1 MLFRYRAWDGTQLI
15 EPFTADEVMEAL
27 SEELLADGDL
37 RAALDRLLQYGD
49 QGRLDGRLEGLRKL
63 MEQLRNAKQQQLKQ
77 HNLNSVMDDITKK
90 LNEIIQTERSGIDE
104 RLQQAG
110 LPPQAAQPEGDQ
122 QATEGNQSGQQENG
136 QTGER
141 ANANQ
146 QPSQGQQ
153 GQSPSGHS
161 PQAGA
166 SPGQG
171 QQGQRSEGQQGQ
183 SSQGQQAGD
192 ESGPGQP
199 SADDPERSGLEKML
213 QNIAAQK
220 NAFLDQLPPDPGGR
234 IKNLHDYEFM
244 SPKAREMFQELLQ
257 MLQQQVSQQYF
268 QGIQEAI
275 QNMSPEELQRM
286 RDMVRDLNS
295 MLEAKQQGRDPHF
308 DEFMQKHG
316 DFFPGVQSLEELMEQ
331 LQQRQNQMQSLLDSL
346 SRDQRGQ
353 LQSMLDSLFRDD
365 RLKWDLARLAANLQ
379 QMMPGRPGRYP
390 FSGDEPLSL
399 QEAMQMMQQLQQMDE
414 LERQLRQARDGRM
427 EGLDPSLAEQVLGPQ
442 ARDQVDQLRQLT
454 KLLEDAGFIRRR
466 GNNWELTSR
475 GVRKIG
481 QKALNDIFTDL
492 KRDRLGNHEMD
503 RQGLAGERIDDSKHY
518 EFGDPFLLD
527 LQGTLRNAIAREGIG
542 SPVRM
547 LPSDFDVYRTE
558 HLTDVSTVLM
568 IDLSRSML
576 LRGCFVAAKRV
587 VMALNSLIRMQYP
600 RDNLYIVGFSDRARE
615 MKPEDLPEIDW
626 SEYVYGTNL
635 QHGLMLARHLL
646 ARHKSGTRQVI
657 VITDGE
663 PTAHIEEDG
672 EVYFNYPPTYR
683 TYQETLREVLR
694 CTRERIV
701 INTFMLE
708 RGHYL
713 ADFINQMTRINK
725 GRAFFSSP
733 ERLGEYVLV
742 DYVRNKKKRV
752 S

>member
-1 MLFRYRAWDGTQLI
+1 MLFRYGRWDGTQLI

-37 RAALDRLLQYGD
+37 RAALERLMQYGD

-63 MEQLRNAKQQQLKQ
+63 LEQLRNAKQEQLKQ
-77 HNLNSVMDDITKK
+77 HNLNSVMDDITKR
-90 LNEIIQTERSGIDE
+90 LEEIIQTERAGIDE
-104 RLQQAG
+104 RLEQAG
-110 LPPQAAQPEGDQ
+110 LPPQSRQASESAERDGGEDEEAGGEDSAQAQPGQDGPTGQ
-122 QATEGNQSGQQENG
+122 QAD
-136 QTGER
+136 
-141 ANANQ
+141 A
-146 QPSQGQQ
+146 GQQ
-153 GQSPSGHS
+153 GQSRQPSGRQQQS
-161 PQAGA
+161 P
-166 SPGQG
+166 SN
-171 QQGQRSEGQQGQ
+171 QREAGQ
-183 SSQGQQAGD
+183 S
-192 ESGPGQP
+192 GQP
-199 SADDPERSGLEKML
+199 GEAQTGGEQARSGDQERSGLEKML

-220 NAFLDQLPPDPGGR
+220 NKYLDQLPPDPGGR

-244 SPKAREMFQELLQ
+244 TPRAQEMFQELLK

-268 QGIQEAI
+268 QGMQQAI
-275 QNMSPEELQRM
+275 QNMTPEDLQRM
-286 RDMVRDLNS
+286 RDMVRDLNT
-295 MLEAKQQGRDPHF
+295 MLEAKQQGRDPKF

-316 DFFPGVQSLEELMEQ
+316 DFFPGVNSLEELMQQ
-331 LQQRQNQMQSLLDSL
+331 LAQRQSQMQSLMDSM
-346 SRDQRGQ
+346 SGEQRGQ
-353 LQSMLDSLFRDD
+353 LQGMLDSLFQDD

-390 FSGDEPLSL
+390 FSGDDPLSL
-399 QEAMQMMQQLQQMDE
+399 QDALQMMQQLQQMDQ
-414 LERQLRQARDGRM
+414 LERQLRQARDGRLDS
-427 EGLDPSLAEQVLGPQ
+427 LDPSLAEQVLGPQ
-442 ARDQVDQLRQLT
+442 ARDQVDQLKQLT
-454 KLLEDAGFIRRR
+454 KMLEDAGYIRRR
-466 GNNWELTSR
+466 GNDWELTSR

-503 RQGLAGERIDDSKHY
+503 LQGQAGERTDDSKQY

-527 LQGTLRNAIAREGIG
+527 LQGTLRNAIAREGVG
-542 SPVRM
+542 SPVRIQS
-547 LPSDFDVYRTE
+547 SDFDVYRTE
-558 HLTDVSTVLM
+558 HLTEVSTVLM

-600 RDNLYIVGFSDRARE
+600 RDNLYIIGFSDRARE

-626 SEYVYGTNL
+626 SEHVYGTNL

-646 ARHKSGTRQVI
+646 ARHKAGTRQVI

-663 PTAHIEEDG
+663 PTAHIEDDG

-683 TYQETLREVLR
+683 TYQATLKEVLR
-694 CTRERIV
+694 CTRERII

-713 ADFINQMTRINK
+713 ADFINQMARINK
-725 GRAFFSSP
+725 GRAFFATP

-742 DYVRNKKKRV
+742 DYVRNKRKRV

>member
-1 MLFRYRAWDGTQLI
+1 MLFRYGRWDGTQLI

-37 RAALDRLLQYGD
+37 RAALERLMQYGD

-63 MEQLRNAKQQQLKQ
+63 LEQLRNAKQEQLKQ
-77 HNLNSVMDDITKK
+77 HNLNSVMDDITKR
-90 LNEIIQTERSGIDE
+90 LEEIIQTERAGIDE
-104 RLQQAG
+104 RLEQAG
-110 LPPQAAQPEGDQ
+110 LPPQSRQASESTEEAGGEDSAQAQPGQEGPTGQ
-122 QATEGNQSGQQENG
+122 QNQSQQRAGQQQQGPSNQSQAG
-136 QTGER
+136 QAGETSRSGER
-141 ANANQ
+141 A
-146 QPSQGQQ
+146 P
-153 GQSPSGHS
+153 
-161 PQAGA
+161 
-166 SPGQG
+166 
-171 QQGQRSEGQQGQ
+171 
-183 SSQGQQAGD
+183 AGD
-192 ESGPGQP
+192 Q
-199 SADDPERSGLEKML
+199 ERSGLEKML

-220 NAFLDQLPPDPGGR
+220 NKYLDQLPPDPGGR

-244 SPKAREMFQELLQ
+244 TPRAQEMFQELLK

-268 QGIQEAI
+268 QGMQQAI
-275 QNMSPEELQRM
+275 QNMSPEDLQRM
-286 RDMVRDLNS
+286 RDMVRDLNT
-295 MLEAKQQGRDPHF
+295 MLEAKQQGRDPKF

-316 DFFPGVQSLEELMEQ
+316 DFFPGVNSLEELMQQ
-331 LQQRQNQMQSLLDSL
+331 LAQRQSQMQSLMDSM
-346 SRDQRGQ
+346 SGDQRSQ
-353 LQSMLDSLFRDD
+353 LQGMLDSLFQDD

-390 FSGDEPLSL
+390 FSGDDPLSL
-399 QEAMQMMQQLQQMDE
+399 QDALQMMQQLQQMDQ
-414 LERQLRQARDGRM
+414 LERQLRQARDGRLD
-427 EGLDPSLAEQVLGPQ
+427 GLDPSLAEQVLGPQ
-442 ARDQVDQLRQLT
+442 ARDQVDQLKQLT
-454 KLLEDAGFIRRR
+454 KMLEDAGYIRRR
-466 GNNWELTSR
+466 GNDWELTSR

-503 RQGLAGERIDDSKHY
+503 LQGQAGERTDDSKQY

-527 LQGTLRNAIAREGIG
+527 LQGTLRNAIAREGVG
-542 SPVRM
+542 SPVHIQS
-547 LPSDFDVYRTE
+547 SDFDVYRTE
-558 HLTDVSTVLM
+558 HLTEVSTVLM

-576 LRGCFVAAKRV
+576 LRGCFLAAKRV

-600 RDNLYIVGFSDRARE
+600 RDNLYIIGFSDRARE

-626 SEYVYGTNL
+626 SEHVYGTNL

-646 ARHKSGTRQVI
+646 ARHKAGTRQVI

-663 PTAHIEEDG
+663 PTAHIEDDG

-683 TYQETLREVLR
+683 TYQATLKEVLR
-694 CTRERIV
+694 CTRERII

-713 ADFINQMTRINK
+713 ADFINQMARINK
-725 GRAFFSSP
+725 GRAFFATP

-742 DYVRNKKKRV
+742 DYVRNKRKRV

>member
-27 SEELLADGDL
+27 SEELLADGDV
-37 RAALDRLLQYGD
+37 RAALERMLQYGD
-49 QGRLDGRLEGLRKL
+49 QGKLDGRLEGLRKL

-77 HNLNSVMDDITKK
+77 HNLNGVMDDITKK
-90 LNEIIQTERSGIDE
+90 LEEIIRTERSGIDE
-104 RLQQAG
+104 RLEQAG
-110 LPPQAAQPEGDQ
+110 LPPQSRQTTENDQGSQSTDGEQSPSPQGGPNSQ
-122 QATEGNQSGQQENG
+122 QASPNQQSGADPTGVAPGQRGQSRQGEQGSAQSGDGQQE
-136 QTGER
+136 
-141 ANANQ
+141 ADNA
-146 QPSQGQQ
+146 
-153 GQSPSGHS
+153 
-161 PQAGA
+161 
-166 SPGQG
+166 
-171 QQGQRSEGQQGQ
+171 
-183 SSQGQQAGD
+183 
-192 ESGPGQP
+192 
-199 SADDPERSGLEKML
+199 ERSGLEKML

-220 NAFLDQLPPDPGGR
+220 NEFLDQLPPDPGGR
-234 IKNLHDYEFM
+234 IKSLHDYEFM
-244 SPKAREMFQELLQ
+244 SPKARELFQELLQ

-268 QGIQEAI
+268 QGMQEAI
-275 QNMSPEELQRM
+275 QNMSPEDLQRM
-286 RDMVRDLNS
+286 RDMVRDLNN

-316 DFFPGVQSLEELMEQ
+316 DFFPGVNSLEELMQQ
-331 LQQRQNQMQSLLDSL
+331 LQQRQNQMQSLMQSM
-346 SRDQRGQ
+346 SADQRGQ
-353 LQSMLDSLFRDD
+353 LQGMLDSLFRDD
-365 RLKWDLARLAANLQ
+365 RLKWDLARLASNLQ

-390 FSGDEPLSL
+390 FSGDDPLSL
-399 QEAMQMMQQLQQMDE
+399 QEAMQMMQQLQQMDQ
-414 LERQLRQARDGRM
+414 LERQLRQAREGRV
-427 EGLDPSLAEQVLGPQ
+427 EGLDPSLAEAVLGPQ
-442 ARDQVDQLRQLT
+442 ARDQVDQLKQLT
-454 KLLEDAGFIRRR
+454 KILEDAGFIRRR
-466 GNNWELTSR
+466 GNDWELTSR

-503 RQGLAGERIDDSKHY
+503 RQGIAGERTDDTKHY

-527 LQGTLRNAIAREGIG
+527 LQGTLRNAIGREGIG
-542 SPVRM
+542 SPVR
-547 LPSDFDVYRTE
+547 LQSADFNVYRTE
-558 HLTDVSTVLM
+558 HLTEVSTVLM

-635 QHGLMLARHLL
+635 QHGFMLARHLL
-646 ARHKSGTRQVI
+646 SRHKSGTRQVI

-683 TYQETLREVLR
+683 TYQETLKEVLR

-708 RGHYL
+708 RGYYL

-725 GRAFFSSP
+725 GRAFFATP

>member
-1 MLFRYRAWDGTQLI
+1 MLFRYSAWDGTQLI
-15 EPFTADEVMEAL
+15 EPFSADEVMEAL

-37 RAALDRLLQYGD
+37 RAALERLMQYGD

-63 MEQLRNAKQQQLKQ
+63 MEQLRQAKQQQLQQ
-77 HNLNSVMDDITKK
+77 HNLNNVMDDITKR
-90 LNEIIQTERSGIDE
+90 LEEIIQTERAGIDE

-110 LPPQAAQPEGDQ
+110 LPPQSRPEAASEPGESGGDQ
-122 QATEGNQSGQQENG
+122 P
-136 QTGER
+136 QTGPP
-141 ANANQ
+141 Q
-146 QPSQGQQ
+146 QDAPT
-153 GQSPSGHS
+153 
-161 PQAGA
+161 
-166 SPGQG
+166 
-171 QQGQRSEGQQGQ
+171 
-183 SSQGQQAGD
+183 GQQAQSPTGQSQAGEQGQAQQGD
-192 ESGPGQP
+192 GQQADTQSGSG
-199 SADDPERSGLEKML
+199 DPERSGLEKML
-213 QNIAAQK
+213 QNIATQK
-220 NAFLDQLPPDPGGR
+220 NEYLDQLPPDPGGR
-234 IKNLHDYEFM
+234 IKKLHDYEFM
-244 SPKAREMFQELLQ
+244 SPQAREMFQELLK

-268 QGIQEAI
+268 QGMQQAI
-275 QNMSPEELQRM
+275 QNMSPEDLQRM
-286 RDMVRDLNS
+286 RDMVRDLNT
-295 MLEAKQQGRDPHF
+295 MLEAKQQGRDPKF

-316 DFFPGVQSLEELMEQ
+316 EFFPGVNSLEELMQQ
-331 LQQRQNQMQSLLDSL
+331 LQQRQSQMQSLMESM
-346 SRDQRGQ
+346 SGEQRGE
-353 LQSMLDSLFRDD
+353 LQGMLDSLFQDD

-399 QEAMQMMQQLQQMDE
+399 QEALQMMQQLEQMDQ

-427 EGLDPSLAEQVLGPQ
+427 EGLDPRLAEQVLGPQ
-442 ARDQVDQLRQLT
+442 ARDQVDQLKQLT
-454 KLLEDAGFIRRR
+454 KMLEDAGFIRRR

-503 RQGLAGERIDDSKHY
+503 RQGIAGERTDDSKQY

-542 SPVRM
+542 SPVR
-547 LPSDFDVYRTE
+547 LQSSDFDVYRTE
-558 HLTDVSTVLM
+558 HLTEVSTVLM

-663 PTAHIEEDG
+663 PTAHIEDDG

-683 TYQETLREVLR
+683 TYQATLKEVLR

-713 ADFINQMTRINK
+713 ADFINQMARINK
-725 GRAFFSSP
+725 GRAFFATP

-742 DYVRNKKKRV
+742 DYVRNKRKRV